1 MISKI
6 QALKNVSH
14 YGVKSLLTIGQ
25 DAKTVKGE
33 KLGFLT
39 GIMYLT
45 PSDDLCPMSEFAGC
59 RVPCLVTAGRASM
72 FEAIPRARKNRT
84 DLFQGNKP
92 AFFEL
97 LIIEIKAMVL
107 KAEKLGLTPVIRLN
121 GTSDIDWNNEYYG
134 GKTIFEIFKQV
145 QFYDYTK
152 RPNIIRKS
160 QFVKNYH
167 VSASYSGSNNNYS
180 NLIESASRKYGV
192 NLVVV
197 FSGALP
203 EFYKGLRVVNGDLS
217 DLRFLDDKRVI
228 VGLKAKGK
236 AKQDKSGFVIDSA
249 DLLAVA

>member
-1 MISKI
+1 
-6 QALKNVSH
+6 
-14 YGVKSLLTIGQ
+14 
-25 DAKTVKGE
+25 
-33 KLGFLT
+33 
-39 GIMYLT
+39 
-45 PSDDLCPMSEFAGC
+45 
-59 RVPCLVTAGRASM
+59 
-72 FEAIPRARKNRT
+72 
-84 DLFQGNKP
+84 
-92 AFFEL
+92 
-97 LIIEIKAMVL
+97 MVL

-160 QFVKNYH
+160 QFIKNYH

-203 EFYKGLRVVNGDLS
+203 EFYKGLPVVNGDLS